1 MKRFDMAAGRKAGA
15 GAHSRAACTRG
26 ARGAIGVA
34 GTIGM
39 AGLVGVLG
47 AAWSPNAAA
56 QAAGAE
62 GANFIYQ
69 VRPGDTLIGVADR
82 FMANSAG
89 WRELQ
94 ALNKVA
100 DPYRLP
106 PGMRLRIPLARIPV
120 TEGTARVVFVTG
132 PASADGRTLQA
143 GMELREGARIETG
156 SGGTVT
162 MELGDG
168 SRVTLPPATAMEV
181 KRLRAFARTGLT
193 DAVIGIGQ
201 GEVESRVAP
210 RGTGVGRFE
219 IRTPSLVTGVRG
231 TRFRVGTEDGASQSA
246 VLEGQVQARSRRGQQ
261 ALVHAGY
268 GVSVSATGALARPA
282 ALLPAPALVP
292 LPRPLLASHATVSW
306 GAVARA
312 ASYRVVVSR
321 DAAQTEL
328 LSSQAV
334 DGTQA
339 ALQDLP
345 EGQLYVGVSAL
356 DARHL
361 GGAGAVMPFV
371 VRLNPPAPFTL
382 APERDGTAYGETAMF
397 TWAEVATAAQYECEV
412 AANADFTQGVMQMRG
427 TAPSASQALAPGRW
441 WWRVRS
447 VDAGGQPGPWSEPV
461 AFALEPS
468 PPQPRLEDDGGD
480 ALRIAWPA
488 AGGASANGAA
498 QAYRVQMA
506 SDAAFTQI
514 VADVGTE
521 TNAARLPR
529 PGSGTYFVRVA
540 RLDPAREPHF
550 SAPQRIEVVQYVR
563 DSQGQPVSAGSRW
576 LNRAN

>member
-1 MKRFDMAAGRKAGA
+1 MKRFDMAAGRNAGMA
-15 GAHSRAACTRG
+15 GHSRAACTMG
-26 ARGAIGVA
+26 AL
-34 GTIGM
+34 GM

-47 AAWSPNAAA
+47 AVWSACAAA

-82 FMANSAG
+82 FMVNPAG

-120 TEGTARVVFVTG
+120 TDGTARVVFVTG

-143 GMELREGARIETG
+143 GMALREGARIETG
-156 SGGTVT
+156 AGGTVT
-162 MELGDG
+162 LELGDG
-168 SRVTLPPATAMEV
+168 SRVTLPPATAVEV
-181 KRLRAFARTGLT
+181 ERLRAFARTGLT

-246 VLEGQVQARSRRGQQ
+246 VLEGQVQARARGGQQ
-261 ALVHAGY
+261 AVVNAGY
-268 GVSVSATGALARPA
+268 GVSASAAGTLARPA
-282 ALLPAPALVP
+282 ALLPAPALMP
-292 LPRPLLASHATVSW
+292 LPQPLLASHATVRW
-306 GAVARA
+306 GPVARA

-334 DGTQA
+334 EGTQA

-345 EGQLYVGVSAL
+345 EGELYVGVSAL

-382 APERDGTAYGETAMF
+382 APERDGAAYGETPMF
-397 TWAEVATAAQYECEV
+397 TWAEVANAAQYEFEV
-412 AANADFTQGVMQMRG
+412 AANADFTQGLLQARG
-427 TAPSASQALAPGRW
+427 TVPSASQALAPGRW

-461 AFALEPS
+461 GFALEPS

-480 ALRIAWPA
+480 ALRLAWPA
-488 AGGASANGAA
+488 ASGASANGAA

-506 SDAAFTQI
+506 SDAPFTQI
-514 VADVGTE
+514 VADVSTE

-540 RLDPAREPHF
+540 RQDPGRAPHF

>member
-1 MKRFDMAAGRKAGA
+1 MKRFDKAAGSNAGVA
-15 GAHSRAACTRG
+15 ARSRVACPMGAM
-26 ARGAIGVA
+26 GVA

-39 AGLVGVLG
+39 AGLIGVLG
-47 AAWSPNAAA
+47 AAWSANAAA
-56 QAAGAE
+56 QPAGAE

-69 VRPGDTLIGVADR
+69 VRPGDTLIGLADR
-82 FMANSAG
+82 FMVNPAG

-94 ALNKVA
+94 VLNKVA
-100 DPYRLP
+100 NPYRLP

-120 TEGTARVVFVTG
+120 TDGAARVVFVTG
-132 PASADGRTLQA
+132 PASADGRALQA

-156 SGGTVT
+156 ASGTVT
-162 MELGDG
+162 LELGDG
-168 SRVTLPPATAMEV
+168 SRVALPPATAIEV
-181 KRLRAFARTGLT
+181 KRLRAFSRTGLT

-261 ALVHAGY
+261 AVVGAGY
-268 GVSVSATGALARPA
+268 GVSVSAAGALARPA
-282 ALLPAPALVP
+282 ALLPAPALAP
-292 LPRPLLASHATVSW
+292 LPQPLLASHATVSW
-306 GAVARA
+306 TPVAQA

-334 DGTQA
+334 EGTQA

-345 EGQLYVGVSAL
+345 EGELYLGVSAL
-356 DARHL
+356 DARRL

-397 TWAEVATAAQYECEV
+397 TWAEVASAAQYEFEV
-412 AANADFTQGVMQMRG
+412 APNADFTQGAMQARG

-480 ALRIAWPA
+480 TLRIAWPA
-488 AGGASANGAA
+488 AGGASASGAA

-514 VADVGTE
+514 VADVSTE
-521 TNAARLPR
+521 TNEARLPR
-529 PGSGTYFVRVA
+529 PGSGAYFVRVA
-540 RLDPAREPHF
+540 RQSPDRQPHF

-563 DSQGQPVSAGSRW
+563 DAQGQPVSAGGRL